1 MQNVALTINVTVNPA
16 TTSATTV
23 ATSATTVA
31 TTTTTTSRV
40 VPGSSHARAVR
51 AGPVWRRARRHWRS
65 AWCKVVLI
73 LRRRKAWAAEGQAL
87 KAAWIQ
93 DLVEGLERVRGKLVR
108 KAIAP
113 LRTR

>member
-1 MQNVALTINVTVNPA
+1 MQPVITVNVVVNNNP
-16 TTSATTV
+16 ATTV

-31 TTTTTTSRV
+31 TSATTGATTTTTTASA
-40 VPGSSHARAVR
+40 ARQ
-51 AGPVWRRARRHWRS
+51 GPIWFRARRHWRS

>member
-1 MQNVALTINVTVNPA
+1 MQNVAITVNVTVNP
-16 TTSATTV
+16 ATTV

-31 TTTTTTSRV
+31 TTTTSATTV
-40 VPGSSHARAVR
+40 VTPAPRRAVNSVP
-51 AGPVWRRARRHWRS
+51 AQRRARRHLRS
-65 AWCKVVLI
+65 AVGRIILI

-93 DLVEGLERVRGKLVR
+93 DLVVGLERVRGKLVR

-113 LRTR
+113 VRTR